1 MNLFKKQKFSIRKF
15 TVGTFS
21 TVIATLAFITH
32 TGHAAELDEHS
43 QSAQQKITESKN
55 TEDLNQHQ
63 SDAIKD
69 SSKSESKINANPT
82 LNKEAV
88 SETIEVPNKTQTT
101 NSTENK
107 NSTEISDKDIDKSKV
122 KGNNVDTNQPILD
135 NNESNKNSKAASTHK
150 RVKRDANDATSN
162 TQTQQD
168 PMAINETNSGQIIN
182 GNFTDTSNGAEIPT
196 AATESAMDEA
206 SKIPGWKVVNSQQ
219 TQIPLVW
226 GPKVLPSY
234 TYITFDKTNNKIGA
248 VLSKYSDN
256 LSYGRPDNSVGPIYQ
271 DIDVTPGSELQ
282 FHYIGSSIGN
292 ISGFNSARMF
302 IYDANNP
309 STLLYKGTPKTSSQ
323 PFGIFKGVF
332 NVPEN
337 ISRIRLQFESL
348 VNVSHDTYN
357 GHRLL
362 KGPNNFG
369 GGVVADV
376 SVNTGAYLKV
386 SAAQTDY
393 QANSTSDS
401 SPDVNAKLNVSI
413 ENKGHSSSNK
423 TQYKVVLPEGVT
435 FVSAENATG
444 TFNEDTRELTLNI
457 NPIAAGTTRDISYT
471 VSLPTT
477 VPIKKDF
484 NANLIYQTEG
494 INMNRQNG
502 SRDLAV
508 QTPGDNNYLRYGGNN
523 EFIITE
529 SDQRQG
535 STIAPTQSVTVNMY
549 KDAINSKI
557 SEIEAELAQVNP
569 NDYSTEAWN
578 NLQTALTNAKV
589 VKNETDATPLTDR
602 KNQAE
607 INKLLLNLEKAK
619 AKFDID
625 KAAKAR
631 ESVINSNTEA
641 TTEEK
646 QAALT
651 KLQNKFNENKA
662 EIDKLTIS
670 NDIAP
675 LKESSI
681 SQINSINVTATKKA
695 EAKQAIEAALTQ
707 RKVFI
712 DGHYDATQEEK
723 EVAMNKATEEAN
735 KAKALIDQATSNN
748 DVDQAQTNGIDIINT
763 IDAVVIKKANG
774 KKAIEQAAEAKK
786 ALINQMSDATQEEK
800 DAAIQR
806 VTDEVRKA
814 DRLIDM
820 STTNNGVDEFQ
831 ARGISAINNIQ
842 PEIVK
847 KSDAKQS
854 IDIAVL
860 NQKALVNNNNE
871 ATQEEKDVSLAKIDE
886 AAKQAKAAI
895 DAATTNN
902 AVDEATTNNTTII
915 SGILPETVKKAAAR
929 KAIDDAATA
938 KKEAINNTPDATQE
952 EKDAA
957 IAKVDAAVSAAKQAI
972 TQATTNDSVDQEQT
986 NGNNTIASIQP
997 EVTKKAAARKAID
1010 DEVVAKKAAID
1021 NVADATDEEK
1031 QAAKDKVDA
1040 EATKAKAAIDQANT
1054 NSDVEQAKSSG
1065 VSTIEAIQPETI
1077 KKSSAK
1083 QAIDDSANA
1092 KKAAIDNNSDATQE
1106 EKDAAKAKVDAEVT
1120 KAKAAIDQ
1128 ATTNDGV
1135 DQAKDLGNNAISI
1148 IQPDVVKK
1156 AAARKAIDDAATA
1169 KKQEIDQHPSAT
1181 QDEKD
1186 AAKAKVD
1193 AEVQKAKA
1201 AINQANS
1208 NNDVDQVQNSETATI
1223 AGIQVDAVKKANA
1236 KQAIDDAATAK
1247 KQEIDQHPTATKEE
1261 KDAAKA
1267 KVDEE
1272 VDKAKKAIDAST
1284 TNDTVDQAKDSGIT
1298 TINNIQP
1305 ESIEKI
1311 KAKKAIDDTVT
1322 AKKNVIDQDNTTTQ
1336 EEKEAAKTKVD
1347 EEATKA
1353 KQLIE
1358 QASTNDAV
1366 HETRDNEI
1374 TAINKIQPEAIKKA
1388 EAKQA
1393 IDDAATAKKATI
1405 DQVSNATQEEKDAAK
1420 AKVDEEVT
1428 KAKSAIDNAV
1438 TNNDV
1443 DQVKTNKTTIIS
1455 SIEPE
1460 AIKKATAKQA
1470 IDVAVAA
1477 KKQEIDNNENAT
1489 QEEKEA
1495 AKAKV
1500 DEEATKAKAAIDHA
1514 STNSDVEQ
1522 AKTTGE
1528 TTISSIQP
1536 EVVKKAEAKQA
1547 IDDAVTA
1554 KKAEIDQNQEATKE
1568 EKEAAKAKVD
1578 EEATKAKAAISQAST
1593 NNDVDQAKTS
1603 SVTTISS
1610 IQPDIVKKAEAK
1622 KAIED
1627 EVIAKKAEIDQ
1638 NQEATKEEK
1647 DAAKA
1652 KVDEEATK
1660 AKQAIDN
1667 ATTNESVNQAKTQGV
1682 TTITSIQPETNKK
1695 AEAKRDI
1702 DEVAKAKK
1710 QEIDSNINATKEE
1723 KDVAKS
1729 KVDEEVTKAKNVID
1743 QATTNDQVDQG
1754 NNNGHTAITAIQ
1766 PETVK
1771 KPEAKQAIDEV
1782 AKAKKD
1788 LIDQTPNAT
1797 KEEKDAAKAK
1807 VDEEVT
1813 KAKKAIDQASTNS
1826 DVDQVKDK
1834 GTNGINSVVVEVL
1847 KKDEAKKAI
1856 DDLVKAKKSAI
1867 DSNHNATKEEKEA
1880 AKAKV
1885 DDEAKK
1891 AKDIIDQGTTN
1902 SEVDQTKNSSSNII
1916 KNIQPET
1923 IKKSVAKQT
1932 LLDQAKAKKAE
1943 IDNNNNAT
1951 KEEKDAAKAEVD
1963 KIIDKA
1969 NKAIDNANTNDDV
1982 DKVHVTFTTKLK
1994 EVKVKIVKKPE
2005 AQKIILEV
2013 ANKQKDKI
2021 DQLVG
2026 LTDEQRNKAK
2036 YLIDEIV
2043 RKALDKLNKDI
2054 TNKDVDSILNKAVE
2068 DIKKVNPTVSKG
2080 EQVLPRDSNDGID
2093 RNNNNKLGNNSN
2105 TNPSSNNKSNKLP
2118 STGEESQRQ
2127 SPLAGFA
2134 LISGSFLF
2142 LKNRKRNKE
2151 NN

>member
-88 SETIEVPNKTQTT
+88 SETTEVPNKTQTT

-135 NNESNKNSKAASTHK
+135 NNESNKNSKSAPTHK

-248 VLSKYSDN
+248 VLSKYSYN

-282 FHYIGSSIGN
+282 FHYLGSSIGN

-386 SAAQTDY
+386 SAAQTEY
-393 QANSTSDS
+393 QANSTSNS

-457 NPIAAGTTRDISYT
+457 NPINAGTTRDISYT

-557 SEIEAELAQVNP
+557 SEIETELAQVNQ

-695 EAKQAIEAALTQ
+695 EEKQAIEAALTQ

-723 EVAMNKATEEAN
+723 DVA
-735 KAKALIDQATSNN
+735 
-748 DVDQAQTNGIDIINT
+748 
-763 IDAVVIKKANG
+763 
-774 KKAIEQAAEAKK
+774 
-786 ALINQMSDATQEEK
+786 
-800 DAAIQR
+800 
-806 VTDEVRKA
+806 
-814 DRLIDM
+814 
-820 STTNNGVDEFQ
+820 
-831 ARGISAINNIQ
+831 
-842 PEIVK
+842 
-847 KSDAKQS
+847 
-854 IDIAVL
+854 
-860 NQKALVNNNNE
+860 
-871 ATQEEKDVSLAKIDE
+871 LAKIDE

-902 AVDEATTNNTTII
+902 AVDEAITNNTTII

-952 EKDAA
+952 EKDEA
-957 IAKVDAAVSAAKQAI
+957 IEKVDAAVSAAKQAI

-986 NGNNTIASIQP
+986 NGNNTFASIQP

-1010 DEVVAKKAAID
+1010 DEVVAKKQQLILLLML
-1021 NVADATDEEK
+1021 
-1031 QAAKDKVDA
+1031 QM
-1040 EATKAKAAIDQANT
+1040 
-1054 NSDVEQAKSSG
+1054 
-1065 VSTIEAIQPETI
+1065 
-1077 KKSSAK
+1077 
-1083 QAIDDSANA
+1083 
-1092 KKAAIDNNSDATQE
+1092 
-1106 EKDAAKAKVDAEVT
+1106 
-1120 KAKAAIDQ
+1120 
-1128 ATTNDGV
+1128 
-1135 DQAKDLGNNAISI
+1135 
-1148 IQPDVVKK
+1148 
-1156 AAARKAIDDAATA
+1156 
-1169 KKQEIDQHPSAT
+1169 
-1181 QDEKD
+1181 
-1186 AAKAKVD
+1186 
-1193 AEVQKAKA
+1193 
-1201 AINQANS
+1201 
-1208 NNDVDQVQNSETATI
+1208 
-1223 AGIQVDAVKKANA
+1223 
-1236 KQAIDDAATAK
+1236 
-1247 KQEIDQHPTATKEE
+1247 
-1261 KDAAKA
+1261 
-1267 KVDEE
+1267 
-1272 VDKAKKAIDAST
+1272 
-1284 TNDTVDQAKDSGIT
+1284 
-1298 TINNIQP
+1298 
-1305 ESIEKI
+1305 
-1311 KAKKAIDDTVT
+1311 
-1322 AKKNVIDQDNTTTQ
+1322 KKNKLQ
-1336 EEKEAAKTKVD
+1336 KTRLMLKLQ
-1347 EEATKA
+1347 KR
-1353 KQLIE
+1353 KQRLIE
-1358 QASTNDAV
+1358 L
-1366 HETRDNEI
+1366 
-1374 TAINKIQPEAIKKA
+1374 IQ
-1388 EAKQA
+1388 
-1393 IDDAATAKKATI
+1393 
-1405 DQVSNATQEEKDAAK
+1405 
-1420 AKVDEEVT
+1420 
-1428 KAKSAIDNAV
+1428 
-1438 TNNDV
+1438 
-1443 DQVKTNKTTIIS
+1443 
-1455 SIEPE
+1455 
-1460 AIKKATAKQA
+1460 
-1470 IDVAVAA
+1470 
-1477 KKQEIDNNENAT
+1477 
-1489 QEEKEA
+1489 
-1495 AKAKV
+1495 
-1500 DEEATKAKAAIDHA
+1500 
-1514 STNSDVEQ
+1514 
-1522 AKTTGE
+1522 
-1528 TTISSIQP
+1528 
-1536 EVVKKAEAKQA
+1536 
-1547 IDDAVTA
+1547 
-1554 KKAEIDQNQEATKE
+1554 
-1568 EKEAAKAKVD
+1568 
-1578 EEATKAKAAISQAST
+1578 
-1593 NNDVDQAKTS
+1593 
-1603 SVTTISS
+1603 
-1610 IQPDIVKKAEAK
+1610 IVM
-1622 KAIED
+1622 
-1627 EVIAKKAEIDQ
+1627 
-1638 NQEATKEEK
+1638 
-1647 DAAKA
+1647 
-1652 KVDEEATK
+1652 
-1660 AKQAIDN
+1660 
-1667 ATTNESVNQAKTQGV
+1667 
-1682 TTITSIQPETNKK
+1682 
-1695 AEAKRDI
+1695 
-1702 DEVAKAKK
+1702 
-1710 QEIDSNINATKEE
+1710 
-1723 KDVAKS
+1723 
-1729 KVDEEVTKAKNVID
+1729 
-1743 QATTNDQVDQG
+1743 
-1754 NNNGHTAITAIQ
+1754 
-1766 PETVK
+1766 
-1771 KPEAKQAIDEV
+1771 
-1782 AKAKKD
+1782 
-1788 LIDQTPNAT
+1788 
-1797 KEEKDAAKAK
+1797 
-1807 VDEEVT
+1807 
-1813 KAKKAIDQASTNS
+1813 
-1826 DVDQVKDK
+1826 
-1834 GTNGINSVVVEVL
+1834 
-1847 KKDEAKKAI
+1847 
-1856 DDLVKAKKSAI
+1856 
-1867 DSNHNATKEEKEA
+1867 
-1880 AKAKV
+1880 
-1885 DDEAKK
+1885 
-1891 AKDIIDQGTTN
+1891 
-1902 SEVDQTKNSSSNII
+1902 
-1916 KNIQPET
+1916 
-1923 IKKSVAKQT
+1923 
-1932 LLDQAKAKKAE
+1932 
-1943 IDNNNNAT
+1943 
-1951 KEEKDAAKAEVD
+1951 
-1963 KIIDKA
+1963 
-1969 NKAIDNANTNDDV
+1969 
-1982 DKVHVTFTTKLK
+1982 
-1994 EVKVKIVKKPE
+1994 
-2005 AQKIILEV
+2005 
-2013 ANKQKDKI
+2013 
-2021 DQLVG
+2021 
-2026 LTDEQRNKAK
+2026 
-2036 YLIDEIV
+2036 
-2043 RKALDKLNKDI
+2043 
-2054 TNKDVDSILNKAVE
+2054 
-2068 DIKKVNPTVSKG
+2068 
-2080 EQVLPRDSNDGID
+2080 
-2093 RNNNNKLGNNSN
+2093 
-2105 TNPSSNNKSNKLP
+2105 
-2118 STGEESQRQ
+2118 
-2127 SPLAGFA
+2127 
-2134 LISGSFLF
+2134 
-2142 LKNRKRNKE
+2142 
-2151 NN
+2151 